1 MVVRE
6 GLRRVV
12 LILITVSWSVASASA
27 QTTASSQQPNKPRTP
42 SRVEAPQVLEGRAVA
57 PQVVTIVHRLNRLK
71 MFRLLLRSEERVQA
85 IAGLDDAFKLMDD
98 VHTNVIAGLALDDG
112 QTVVTWLPEAE
123 IELGLPTIPFAA
135 PRAPLP
141 PGAWPASPRAST
153 TAKSQLT
160 GMNDNLSNPPD
171 LTVIGPDGKQLAA
184 RYVGLDGVTGLSI
197 LKLSDRNSST
207 TSITKDDGTFAGQ
220 RVRLFGPEPV
230 AQTGFPATSNSNLY
244 VRIGETPGTISIVS
258 RAPSGAVS
266 KFKARLAR
274 LSPANIGGVAIN
286 DAGETVGIV
295 DGIDGAEASILPT
308 ALIRLAAKR
317 VLTQQSSVPKPWLGV
332 TGEPVATLDMDQFV
346 NRGWQV
352 DRATTLAEDH
362 RGILLT
368 WIAPGSPAAFAAL
381 RAGDV
386 ILKVNDEEIQTAD
399 DFSWWLQQ
407 AGPSSSVRFTVARP
421 DRTTP
426 EAINVRLSES
436 LDPTL
441 AVNILKHRSLLA
453 KGSSLLDHG
462 IETIALQPAVASR
475 LGANSGLLIIYVQPA
490 TPAAQAGLRAG
501 DVIESIDGRRISSST
516 RPQLLSNSPAATYTF
531 DIVRNKQKMVLVVN
545 SEKMTNEK

>member
-1 MVVRE
+1 MVVKE
-6 GLRRVV
+6 ALRRVV
-12 LILITVSWSVASASA
+12 LILIAVSWSVASASA
-27 QTTASSQQPNKPRTP
+27 QTAVSFQQPNKPRTP
-42 SRVEAPQVLEGRAVA
+42 SRVAAPVVSEGRAAA
-57 PQVVTIVHRLNRLK
+57 PQVVTIVHRLNGLK
-71 MFRLLLRSEERVQA
+71 MFRLLLRTQERVQA
-85 IAGLDDAFKLMDD
+85 IAGFDDAFKLMED

-123 IELGLPTIPFAA
+123 IELGLPAIPFAA
-135 PRAPLP
+135 PQAPLP
-141 PGAWPASPRAST
+141 PSAWPDSPRAST
-153 TAKSQLT
+153 TAKNQLT
-160 GMNDNLSNPPD
+160 GMNDNLSDPPD

-197 LKLSDRNSST
+197 LKLSDKNSGT
-207 TSITKDDGTFAGQ
+207 TSVTKDDGTFAGQ

-230 AQTGFPATSNSNLY
+230 SQTVVTTNSNSNLY

-295 DGIDGAEASILPT
+295 DGIDGSEASILPT

-332 TGEPVATLDMDQFV
+332 TGEPVAKLDMDQFV

-407 AGPSSSVRFTVARP
+407 AGPSNSVRFTVARP
-421 DRTTP
+421 NRRTP
-426 EAINVRLSES
+426 VAINVRLSES

-453 KGSSLLDHG
+453 KGSSLLDQG
-462 IETIALQPAVASR
+462 IETIELQPAVASR
-475 LGANSGLLIIYVQPA
+475 LGANAGLLIIYVQPA
-490 TPAAQAGLRAG
+490 TAASKAGLRAG

-516 RPQLLSNSPAATYTF
+516 RPLLLSNSPADTF
-531 DIVRNKQKMVLVVN
+531 TFGIVRNKQKMVLVVN
-545 SEKMTNEK
+545 SKKMTK

>member
-1 MVVRE
+1 MVVKE
-6 GLRRVV
+6 ALRRVG
-12 LILITVSWSVASASA
+12 LIVIAVSWSVASASA
-27 QTTASSQQPNKPRTP
+27 QSAALPPQPNKARTP
-42 SRVEAPQVLEGRAVA
+42 SQVSAPVVLEGRAVA
-57 PQVVTIVHRLNRLK
+57 PQVVTIVHRLNGLK

-123 IELGLPTIPFAA
+123 IELGLQTIPFAA
-135 PRAPLP
+135 PRAPIP
-141 PGAWPASPRAST
+141 PAARPASPRAST
-153 TAKSQLT
+153 RVKSPLT
-160 GMNDNLSNPPD
+160 GMNENLSDPPD

-197 LKLSDRNSST
+197 LKLSDKNSGT
-207 TSITKDDGTFAGQ
+207 TSVTKDDGIFAGQ

-230 AQTGFPATSNSNLY
+230 AQTRITTNSNSNLY
-244 VRIGETPGTISIVS
+244 VRIGETPGTISAVS
-258 RAPSGAVS
+258 RAPSGAIS

-286 DAGETVGIV
+286 DAGETMGIV
-295 DGIDGAEASILPT
+295 DGIDGSEASILPT
-308 ALIRLAAKR
+308 TLIRLAAKR

-352 DRATTLAEDH
+352 DKATTLAEDH

-407 AGPSSSVRFTVARP
+407 AGPSGSVRFTVARP

-441 AVNILKHRSLLA
+441 AVNILKHRSLPA
-453 KGSSLLDHG
+453 KGSSLLDQG
-462 IETIALQPAVASR
+462 IETIALQPVVASR
-475 LGANSGLLIIYVQPA
+475 LGANAGLLIIYVQPA
-490 TPAAQAGLRAG
+490 TAAFKAGLRAG
-501 DVIESIDGRRISSST
+501 DVIESIDGRRISPST
-516 RPQLLSNSPAATYTF
+516 RPLLLSNPPGATYRF
-531 DIVRNKQKMVLVVN
+531 DIISNKQKMVLVVN
-545 SEKMTNEK
+545 SEK

>member
-1 MVVRE
+1 MVVKE
-6 GLRRVV
+6 ALRRVV
-12 LILITVSWSVASASA
+12 LILIAVSWSVASASA
-27 QTTASSQQPNKPRTP
+27 QTAVSFQQPNKPRTP
-42 SRVEAPQVLEGRAVA
+42 SRVAAPVVSEGRAAA
-57 PQVVTIVHRLNRLK
+57 PQVVTIVHRLNGLK
-71 MFRLLLRSEERVQA
+71 MFRLLLRTQERVQA
-85 IAGLDDAFKLMDD
+85 IAGLDDAFKLMED

-123 IELGLPTIPFAA
+123 IELGLPAIPFAA

-141 PGAWPASPRAST
+141 PSAWPDSPRAST
-153 TAKSQLT
+153 TAKNQLT
-160 GMNDNLSNPPD
+160 GTNDNLSDPPD

-197 LKLSDRNSST
+197 LKLSDKNSGT
-207 TSITKDDGTFAGQ
+207 TSVTKDVGAFAGQ

-230 AQTGFPATSNSNLY
+230 SQTGVTTNSNSNLY

-295 DGIDGAEASILPT
+295 DGIDGSEASILPT

-352 DRATTLAEDH
+352 DKATTLAEDH

-421 DRTTP
+421 DHTTP

-453 KGSSLLDHG
+453 KGSSLLDQG

-475 LGANSGLLIIYVQPA
+475 LGANAGLLIIYVQPA
-490 TPAAQAGLRAG
+490 TAASKAGLRAG

-516 RPQLLSNSPAATYTF
+516 RPLLLSNSPAATYTF

-545 SEKMTNEK
+545 SKK

>member
-1 MVVRE
+1 MVVKE
-6 GLRRVV
+6 ALRRVG
-12 LILITVSWSVASASA
+12 LIVIAVSWSVASASA
-27 QTTASSQQPNKPRTP
+27 QSAALPPQPNKARTP
-42 SRVEAPQVLEGRAVA
+42 SQVSAPVVLEGRAVA
-57 PQVVTIVHRLNRLK
+57 PQVVTIVHRLNGLK

-135 PRAPLP
+135 PRAPIP
-141 PGAWPASPRAST
+141 PAARPASPRAST
-153 TAKSQLT
+153 RVKSPLT
-160 GMNDNLSNPPD
+160 GMNENLSDPPD

-197 LKLSDRNSST
+197 LKLSDKNSGT
-207 TSITKDDGTFAGQ
+207 TSFTKDEGILAGQ

-230 AQTGFPATSNSNLY
+230 KQTVVTNNGNLY
-244 VRIGETPGTISIVS
+244 VRIGETPGTISTVS

-266 KFKARLAR
+266 RFRARLTR

-295 DGIDGAEASILPT
+295 DGIDGSEASILPT

-352 DRATTLAEDH
+352 DKATTLAEDH

-407 AGPSSSVRFTVARP
+407 AGPSGSVRFTVARP

-441 AVNILKHRSLLA
+441 AVDILKHRSPLA
-453 KGSSLLDHG
+453 KGSSLLDQG
-462 IETIALQPAVASR
+462 IETIALQPVVASR
-475 LGANSGLLIIYVQPA
+475 LGANAGLLIIYVQPA
-490 TPAAQAGLRAG
+490 TAAFKAGLRAG

-516 RPQLLSNSPAATYTF
+516 RPLLLSNSPGATYTF
-531 DIVRNKQKMVLVVN
+531 DIVRNKQK
-545 SEKMTNEK
+545 

>member
-1 MVVRE
+1 MAVKE
-6 GLRRVV
+6 ALRRVV
-12 LILITVSWSVASASA
+12 LVFIAVSWSVASAMA
-27 QTTASSQQPNKPRTP
+27 QTTAASQQPNKPRTP
-42 SRVEAPQVLEGRAVA
+42 SSVATPVVSEGRAVA
-57 PQVVTIVHRLNRLK
+57 PQVVTVVHRLNGLK
-71 MFRLLLRSEERVQA
+71 MFRLLLRSQERVQA
-85 IAGLDDAFKLMDD
+85 IAGLDDAFKLMED

-135 PRAPLP
+135 PEALLP
-141 PGAWPASPRAST
+141 AAAWPASPRAST
-153 TAKSQLT
+153 RAKSPLSP
-160 GMNDNLSNPPD
+160 MHDNLNDPPD
-171 LTVIGPDGKQLAA
+171 LTVIGPDGKQRAA

-197 LKLSDRNSST
+197 LKLSDKNSGT
-207 TSITKDDGTFAGQ
+207 TSFTKDDGILAGQ

-230 AQTGFPATSNSNLY
+230 KQTVVTNNGNLY
-244 VRIGETPGTISIVS
+244 VRIGETPGTISTVS

-266 KFKARLAR
+266 RFRARLTR

-295 DGIDGAEASILPT
+295 DGIDGSEASILPT

-386 ILKVNDEEIQTAD
+386 ILKVNDEEIQTGD

-407 AGPSSSVRFTVARP
+407 AGPSNSVRFTVARP

-441 AVNILKHRSLLA
+441 AVDILKHRSPLA
-453 KGSSLLDHG
+453 KGSSLLDQG

-475 LGANSGLLIIYVQPA
+475 LGANAGLLIIYVQPA
-490 TPAAQAGLRAG
+490 TAASRAGLRPG
-501 DVIESIDGRRISSST
+501 DVIESIDGRRIISSST
-516 RPQLLSNSPAATYTF
+516 RPLLLANSPGATYTF
-531 DIVRNKQKMVLVVN
+531 DIVRNKQKIRVYVD
-545 SEKMTNEK
+545 